1 MDCRLTGEFYGT
13 IRISATI
20 PPSWTPG
27 CRPTRPILPTTSLQA
42 TPADAF
48 VRGNLAGDVQ
58 LPKEPVYD
66 HVVTEWAAR
75 TEPRLS
81 PTHDAVARAVATFFT
96 REGGWVYLTQDLIA
110 DEAGLRRQSVNRPLL
125 NLIEVGRIERRE
137 MTTHQGHR
145 GHAYRLTGED
155 TNWQPTKLGIPG
167 RVTMAGFKQ
176 ELEKFVLEEALLT
189 VVELLPADAVLP
201 DSVLTLLDGIDSR
214 RKEKTDLLRRLECFN
229 NVGTIPLSSKLLDS
243 ALDAA
248 TQGNRDPVTESQM
261 VAIITEQERTGLSE
275 DDIRGS
281 WPDINPGSEVPGALE
296 LLSKS
301 RAFRLV
307 AWLRKQPNA
316 PVSEVAE
323 VAEVALAVS
332 CRCDEIAA
340 AVAASPSPEAQAMW
354 APALEV
360 LAEKLPGTTFD
371 TWLKDTEGLR
381 CDGDNLVVRVPSVFA
396 VSWLEQRMY
405 QTILRALRGC
415 SGNQWDVRFEASESM
430 VCPVHGTSGPRGRGR
445 VETLVQP
452 VWKR

>member
-1 MDCRLTGEFYGT
+1 MKYQNISHDSLKLDPRLPAYQADF
-13 IRISATI
+13 ADHVA
-20 PPSWTPG
+20 PG
-27 CRPTRPILPTTSLQA
+27 DA
-42 TPADAF
+42 GDAF

-96 REGGWVYLTQDLIA
+96 REGGWVYLTQDMIA
-110 DEAGLRRQSVNRPLL
+110 DEAGFRRQSVNRPLL
-125 NLIEVGRIERRE
+125 NLIEVGRLERRA

-155 TNWQPTKLGIPG
+155 TDWQPTKLGIPG
-167 RVTMAGFKQ
+167 RVTMAGFKK
-176 ELEKFVLEEALLT
+176 ELEKFALEEALLT
-189 VVELLPADAVLP
+189 VVELLPAAAVLP

-214 RKEKTDLLRRLECFN
+214 REEKTDLLRRLERSN
-229 NVGTIPLSSKLLDS
+229 NVGNTPLSSKLLDS

-248 TQGNRDPVTESQM
+248 PQTARDLVTESQM

-275 DDIRGS
+275 DDIRAS

-307 AWLRKQPNA
+307 AWLRKQPTA

-323 VAEVALAVS
+323 VASAVS

-340 AVAASPSPEAQAMW
+340 AVAASPSLEAQAMW

-360 LAEKLPGTTFD
+360 LAEELPRTTFD

-381 CDGDNLVVRVPSVFA
+381 CDGDVVVVRVPSVFTVA
-396 VSWLEQRMY
+396 WLEQRVY
-405 QTILRALRGC
+405 QTILRALRAC
-415 SGNQWDVRFEASESM
+415 SGGQWDVRFEASESM
-430 VCPVHGTSGPRGRGR
+430 VCPLHR
-445 VETLVQP
+445 VV
-452 VWKR
+452 VV

>member
-1 MDCRLTGEFYGT
+1 MDYQNISHDSLKLDPRLPAYQADF
-13 IRISATI
+13 ADHVA
-20 PPSWTPG
+20 PG
-27 CRPTRPILPTTSLQA
+27 DA
-42 TPADAF
+42 GDAF

-96 REGGWVYLTQDLIA
+96 REGGWVYLTQDMIA

-137 MTTHQGHR
+137 MTTHRGHR

-155 TNWQPTKLGIPG
+155 TDWQPTKLGIPG
-167 RVTMAGFKQ
+167 RVTMAGFKK
-176 ELEKFVLEEALLT
+176 ELEKFALEEALLT

-214 RKEKTDLLRRLECFN
+214 RKEKTDLLRRLEGNSN
-229 NVGTIPLSSKLLDS
+229 NVGITPLSSNLLDS

-248 TQGNRDPVTESQM
+248 TQGNRDLVTESQM

-275 DDIRGS
+275 DDIRAS

-332 CRCDEIAA
+332 CRCAEIAA

-381 CDGDNLVVRVPSVFA
+381 CDGDNLVVRVSSVFA

-415 SGNQWDVRFEASESM
+415 SGNQWDVRFEASEAV

>member
-1 MDCRLTGEFYGT
+1 MNYQNISHDSLRLDPRLPAYQADF
-13 IRISATI
+13 ADHVA
-20 PPSWTPG
+20 PG
-27 CRPTRPILPTTSLQA
+27 DA
-42 TPADAF
+42 GDAF

-81 PTHDAVARAVATFFT
+81 PTHDAVARAVAIFFT
-96 REGGWVYLTQDLIA
+96 REGGWVYLTQDMIA

-125 NLIEVGRIERRE
+125 NLIEVGRIERRG

-155 TNWQPTKLGIPG
+155 TDWQPTKLGIPG
-167 RVTMAGFKQ
+167 RVTMAGFKK
-176 ELEKFVLEEALLT
+176 ELEKFALEEALLT
-189 VVELLPADAVLP
+189 VVELLPTDAVLP

-214 RKEKTDLLRRLECFN
+214 RKEKTDLLRRLEGNSN
-229 NVGTIPLSSKLLDS
+229 NVDTTPLSSKLLDS
-243 ALDAA
+243 ALDGA
-248 TQGNRDPVTESQM
+248 TQGNRDLVTESQM

-332 CRCDEIAA
+332 CRCDEIAV
-340 AVAASPSPEAQAMW
+340 AVAASPSPSPEAQAMW

-371 TWLKDTEGLR
+371 TWLKDTAGLR
-381 CDGDNLVVRVPSVFA
+381 CDGDNLVVKVPSVFTIA
-396 VSWLEQRMY
+396 WLEQRMY

-415 SGNQWDVRFEASESM
+415 SGNQWDVRFEASGAV
-430 VCPVHGTSGPRGRGR
+430 VCPVHGAAAPAG
-445 VETLVQP
+445 
-452 VWKR
+452 

>member
-1 MDCRLTGEFYGT
+1 MTMSL
-13 IRISATI
+13 
-20 PPSWTPG
+20 PSGRRGLSPG
-27 CRPTRPILPTTSLQA
+27 FLPPTTPSPGRLRPFS
-42 TPADAF
+42 PAKA
-48 VRGNLAGDVQ
+48 AGS
-58 LPKEPVYD
+58 
-66 HVVTEWAAR
+66 T
-75 TEPRLS
+75 
-81 PTHDAVARAVATFFT
+81 
-96 REGGWVYLTQDLIA
+96 LTQDMIA

-176 ELEKFVLEEALLT
+176 ELERFALEEALLT
-189 VVELLPADAVLP
+189 VVELLPANAVLP
-201 DSVLTLLDGIDSR
+201 DSVLTLLSVIDSR
-214 RKEKTDLLRRLECFN
+214 REEKTDLLWRLEGNSN
-229 NVGTIPLSSKLLDS
+229 NVGTTPLSSNLLDS

-248 TQGNRDPVTESQM
+248 TQGNRDLVTESQM

-275 DDIRGS
+275 DDIRAS

-415 SGNQWDVRFEASESM
+415 SGNQWNVWFEASEA
-430 VCPVHGTSGPRGRGR
+430 VACLVHGTSGPRGRER